1 MGNATRS
8 ARNAANIDFDDFLAA
23 QSGQGVP
30 EVEGANFVKLMQS
43 NSPEVDQHPNN
54 KKRVKDIQIGDFLF
68 RGATPEI
75 VRGDEGFLFQPL
87 TIQQAWA
94 EWNADG
100 VNVAKYA
107 ARPAEA
113 IGDKMPNGNSIE
125 FTKYIVGALGGDINN
140 IWVIPLKSTGLGV
153 FNREIARALRMAPD
167 FVAKNGQKI
176 RLPLYAHLFKV
187 TSRPDGNAKGSWR
200 AYHFDIVAHYPDGMT
215 RNRSPLR
222 MRRCA
227 HFPIWARPTPSRRF
241 CRHKGHARASK
252 VALQRKSR
260 APNSR
265 SRRAASRRPMTT
277 TQPRSA
283 PERGHSRRSM
293 RRSTT
298 TFRFERQRE
307 PRRDSAGL
315 SRAGQRSGRH
325 VPRHPHHSIDDR
337 RRSFGTTIVPHA
349 VPAAAMPIPLWG

>member
-1 MGNATRS
+1 MGNTTRN
-8 ARNAANIDFDDFLAA
+8 ARNAANTDFDDFLAA

-43 NSPEVDQHPNN
+43 NSPEVDQHSAN

-167 FVAKNGQKI
+167 FVAKNGRKI

-187 TSRPDGNAKGSWR
+187 TSQPDSNAKGSWR

-215 RNRSPLR
+215 KEQVAAVHEALR
-222 MRRCA
+222 A
-227 HFPIWARPTPSRRF
+227 LPNLGPPDAEPEILPPQGPRPRLEGGAAEKIPRAKIEITSGRQPS
-241 CRHKGHARASK
+241 ANDNNPA
-252 VALQRKSR
+252 
-260 APNSR
+260 
-265 SRRAASRRPMTT
+265 
-277 TQPRSA
+277 
-283 PERGHSRRSM
+283 E
-293 RRSTT
+293 
-298 TFRFERQRE
+298 
-307 PRRDSAGL
+307 DSAGMRPFAPL
-315 SRAGQRSGRH
+315 NA
-325 VPRHPHHSIDDR
+325 PIDDD
-337 RRSFGTTIVPHA
+337 
-349 VPAAAMPIPLWG
+349 IPF